1 MLYVNS
7 LEGGRHGWVMWG
19 WRVGGYM
26 DGWVGERVD
35 GWIDICMC
43 ACVGEGT
50 GG

>member
-1 MLYVNS
+1 MGDVGV
-7 LEGGRHGWVMWG
+7 EGGFVGLWG
-19 WRVGGYM
+19 GGGGPGYM